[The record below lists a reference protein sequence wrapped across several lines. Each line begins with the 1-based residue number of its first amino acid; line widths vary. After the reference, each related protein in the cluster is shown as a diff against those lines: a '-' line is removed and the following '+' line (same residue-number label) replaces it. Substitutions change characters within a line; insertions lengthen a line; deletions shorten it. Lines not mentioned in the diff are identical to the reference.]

1 VLVILRENCTL
12 LNAWYKPRKDS
23 MTLNSF
29 LRKCSIVF
37 SVAGALILGGYGVLV
52 VQAHMYR
59 VSEIRR
65 FNSQLTQ
72 LASKTPSLEAVTDE
86 KVPVSTPTVSSP
98 VATTPVTPSSEP
110 VLGILEIP
118 RLGIETPVLEGIDD
132 GTLRR
137 AVGHIPGTSLPAD
150 GIGNIGI
157 AGHRDTL
164 FRPLKDVEQKDV
176 ILLKTLAGNHR
187 YLVDSI
193 RVVEPDNVTV
203 LKKMDQRTLTLV
215 TCYPFNF
222 VGAAP
227 LRFVVQAREI

>member
-1 VLVILRENCTL
+1 
-12 LNAWYKPRKDS
+12 

-59 VSEIRR
+59 ASEIRR

-72 LASKTPSLEAVTDE
+72 LASETPSLEAVTDE

-98 VATTPVTPSSEP
+98 VAAAPTTPSSEP

-157 AGHRDTL
+157 AGHRDTV
-164 FRPLKDVEQKDV
+164 FRLLKDVEQTDV

-203 LKKMDQRTLTLV
+203 LKNMDQRTLTLV

>member
-1 VLVILRENCTL
+1 
-12 LNAWYKPRKDS
+12 
-23 MTLNSF
+23 MTVNSF

-65 FNSQLTQ
+65 FNSE
-72 LASKTPSLEAVTDE
+72 LASKMPSLETVTDE
-86 KVPVSTPTVSSP
+86 KVPVSTPGDSAP
-98 VATTPVTPSSEP
+98 VAEAILAEASVETRTAEPSSGT

-150 GIGNIGI
+150 GVGNIGI

-164 FRPLKDVEQKDV
+164 FRPLKDVERKDV
-176 ILLKTLAGNHR
+176 ILLKTLTGNHR

-193 RVVEPDNVTV
+193 RVVEANNVAV
-203 LKKMDQRTLTLV
+203 LKNMDQRTLTLV

-222 VGAAP
+222 VGSAP
-227 LRFVVQAREI
+227 LRFIVQAREI

>member
-1 VLVILRENCTL
+1 
-12 LNAWYKPRKDS
+12 

-52 VQAHMYR
+52 VRAHMYR

-86 KVPVSTPTVSSP
+86 KLPVSTPTVSSP
-98 VATTPVTPSSEP
+98 VAPTPVTPSSEP

-203 LKKMDQRTLTLV
+203 LKNMDQRTLTLV

>member
-1 VLVILRENCTL
+1 
-12 LNAWYKPRKDS
+12 

-59 VSEIRR
+59 ASEIRR

-72 LASKTPSLEAVTDE
+72 LASETPSLEAVTDE

-98 VATTPVTPSSEP
+98 VAAAPTTPSSEP

>member
-1 VLVILRENCTL
+1 
-12 LNAWYKPRKDS
+12 

-203 LKKMDQRTLTLV
+203 LKNMDQRTLTLV

>member
-1 VLVILRENCTL
+1 
-12 LNAWYKPRKDS
+12 